1 MATSNE
7 CWMDLHRLASSLN
20 AEGFTRQERY
30 DNLTREFLAMPS
42 LVRRELLMELRSLLA
57 NLPDL
62 EPLLIQAA
70 NAAEEKMQSPGRV
83 A

>member
-1 MATSNE
+1 
-7 CWMDLHRLASSLN
+7 MDLHRLASSLD
-20 AEGFTRQERY
+20 AEGFTPQERY
-30 DNLTREFLAMPS
+30 DNLTQEFLAMPP
-42 LVRRELLMELRSLLA
+42 LVRRELLVELRFLLS

-70 NAAEEKMQSPGRV
+70 NAAEERVKTAGRV